1 MAKLKTTKSIVGL
14 DIGTSAIK
22 AIELTPS
29 PTASGSYVIS
39 GYGIKDLA
47 PQQDLKDAVKEF
59 FDTSGLHT
67 RKVVTAVSG
76 KSVVVRYITMPKMP
90 DEELRSAIKYEASKY
105 IPFEVEEV
113 VIDCAPLPSLEEP
126 KPDQE
131 EKEMRVLLVAV
142 KKQTIEE
149 HIALIE
155 QVHLLPLIIDV
166 DCFAIGNAFEL
177 HQKFSTAGAS
187 SPDKKVSAMIDV
199 GATKTNVNVVYGT
212 DSYFTREI
220 HIAGNDF
227 TEALVKRIGLQP
239 AQAEALK
246 RDPGMKQEEV
256 KEVVASIIEELCH
269 EIGLSFDY
277 FEHQSDKKVEHIYLS
292 GGGSQI
298 IGLEEAID
306 VTFEKRPIRWDP
318 CESLEILVDGVDPVD
333 FKKIASNFA
342 VATGLAARIM
352 K

>member
-1 MAKLKTTKSIVGL
+1 MAKLKVNKSIIGL
-14 DIGTSAIK
+14 DIGSSAIK

-29 PTASGSYVIS
+29 PTTSGSYVVS
-39 GYGIKDLA
+39 GYGIKDLL
-47 PQQDLKDAVKEF
+47 PQQNIKDAIKEF
-59 FDTSGLHT
+59 FDTAGLHT

-76 KSVVVRYITMPKMP
+76 KSVVVRYITMPKMS

-105 IPFEVEEV
+105 IPFEIEEV
-113 VIDCAPLPSLEEP
+113 MIDCAPLPPLEDE
-126 KPDQE
+126 KPEHE

-142 KKQTIEE
+142 KKQTIED
-149 HIALIE
+149 HISIIE
-155 QVHLLPLIIDV
+155 QTRLLPLIIDV
-166 DCFAIGNAFEL
+166 DCFALGNAFEL
-177 HQKFSTAGAS
+177 NQKFSTAGAS
-187 SPDKKVSAMIDV
+187 GPDKKVSAMIDI
-199 GATKTNVNVVYGT
+199 GATKTNVNVIYGLN
-212 DSYFTREI
+212 SYFTREI
-220 HIAGNDF
+220 HIAGNDL
-227 TEALVKRIGLQP
+227 TEALVKRIGMQP

-246 RDPGMKQEEV
+246 RDPGLKQEEV
-256 KEVVASIIEELCH
+256 KEVVSSIIEELCH

-298 IGLEEAID
+298 IGLDEAIES
-306 VTFEKRPIRWDP
+306 TFEKRPIRWDP

-342 VATGLAARIM
+342 VATGLAARII